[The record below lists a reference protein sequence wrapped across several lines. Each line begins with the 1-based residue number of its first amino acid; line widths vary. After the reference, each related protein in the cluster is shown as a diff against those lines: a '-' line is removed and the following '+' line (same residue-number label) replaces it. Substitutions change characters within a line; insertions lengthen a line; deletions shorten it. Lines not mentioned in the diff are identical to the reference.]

1 MSRAQA
7 DEEIIVLD
15 SIGSPALSFAVPAA
29 LRLLSTQ
36 IERAR
41 QQKPALRAVT
51 GVTDDRSNRVSSPN
65 R

>member
-51 GVTDDRSNRVSSPN
+51 GEGNVPRSHLLPQL
-65 R
+65 